1 MGKNNIYSAYRSA
14 SVAAAGSVSTTVQ
27 IKAPQRSIRLK
38 SILVDLELFYTVSG
52 LRLPND
58 SQTTQLFSCYISSPG
73 TKLSKMFMVTA
84 GTPLTNNGDYIR
96 ITKEGQIYFD
106 GLFFINDI
114 NMIIQSNNVEA
125 ALAVTHNITIV
136 LETEE
141 EIIR

>member
-1 MGKNNIYSAYRSA
+1 MGKNNIYSAYRSS
-14 SVAAAGSVSTTVQ
+14 SVPAAGGVSTTVQ

-106 GLFFINDI
+106 GLFFINEI

-141 EIIR
+141 EILR